1 MDPAQAQLFA
11 QELCRLSHQ
20 VQEMATEL
28 SKVQSPS
35 TTTATNIP
43 LSEPKIPLPDR
54 FSGDRKGFFNFKN
67 SCKLYFKLKPSSSGS
82 ENQRVQIIISLL
94 QGDPQAWA
102 FNLEPNHPAL
112 LTVDAFFEALGLLY
126 DDPDRAA
133 TAESTLRNLQQ
144 GTNTAEMYCSEFRRW
159 APDSGWN
166 DAALRSQFRIGLSD
180 AIKDALVHFSCPA
193 SLEEAMCL
201 AIRIDRRQRERRRE
215 LNTAVANY
223 VPPLPPN
230 YSTSNARSEEEPMQL
245 GSTRL
250 SAQEHSRRRNMGL
263 CLYCGLKGHM
273 LRSCPTRPGNSRT

>member
-1 MDPAQAQLFA
+1 MDPEQAQLFA

-28 SKVQSPS
+28 TKVQSPS
-35 TTTATNIP
+35 ITIATKTP
-43 LSEPKIPLPDR
+43 SEPKIPLPDR
-54 FSGDRKGFFNFKN
+54 FSGDRKGFCNFKN
-67 SCKLYFKLKPSSSGS
+67 SCKLYFKLRPSSSGP
-82 ENQRVQIIISLL
+82 ETQRVQIIISLL

-133 TAESTLRNLQQ
+133 TAESTLRNLKQ
-144 GTNTAEMYCSEFRRW
+144 GTTTAEMYCSEFRRW
-159 APDSGWN
+159 APESGWN
-166 DAALRSQFRIGLSD
+166 DAALRSQFRMGLSD
-180 AIKDALVHFSCPA
+180 AIKDALVNFSYPA
-193 SLEEAMCL
+193 SLEEAMSL

-215 LNTAVANY
+215 QTTAVANY
-223 VPPLPPN
+223 IPPLPPD
-230 YSTSNARSEEEPMQL
+230 YSTSSAKSEEEPMQL

-250 SAQEHSRRRNMGL
+250 SAQEHMRRRNMGL